1 MLVVWGCKIGDLVGC
16 YNLTWYTPPTSL
28 QVLDFSSMGGSHQ
41 ETRVIF
47 LDEFRISV
55 FPGTSGI
62 MEFLVPD
69 KLIPQDHPGSLRRLG
84 VPELFHSWIARVPSD
99 RDWLLGTSNA
109 DNPLIAD
116 LAQAVLVVGVV
127 GSWEPLVSPVA
138 RRMLRLNG
146 RVSHRQTPVY
156 RGTNR
161 GEMPWLSRSQH
172 VIASQTLL
180 FMVPSR

>member
-47 LDEFRISV
+47 LDEVRISV

-84 VPELFHSWIARVPSD
+84 VPELPVPLLD
-99 RDWLLGTSNA
+99 RSGTQR
-109 DNPLIAD
+109 P
-116 LAQAVLVVGVV
+116 
-127 GSWEPLVSPVA
+127 
-138 RRMLRLNG
+138 
-146 RVSHRQTPVY
+146 
-156 RGTNR
+156 
-161 GEMPWLSRSQH
+161 
-172 VIASQTLL
+172 
-180 FMVPSR
+180 